1 MLRKKPACIM
11 KNAHAL
17 LAANKNIEQK
27 DSGTI
32 PNGHIGKTVNFVFKW
47 FITEVMHQVE
57 VLSGYCILS

>member
-1 MLRKKPACIM
+1 MLRKKPAYIM

-27 DSGTI
+27 DRGTI
-32 PNGHIGKTVNFVFKW
+32 PNGHIGKTVKW
-47 FITEVMHQVE
+47 FITEVMHKVE